1 MLRRQSVLSLKRSK
15 YLHVIKTKHI
25 SRRST
30 GQTVDDDIEISSN
43 ISCVVTPPC
52 LLASV
57 MCALSLINVPCRNTD
72 EFLPPRAHS
81 SRVYPTMPRP
91 AHQEQVTPKEFGV
104 IENSGLTAA
113 VKHDCWNTFT
123 CTKNQGG
130 EKKNLPLAAELLPRL
145 SAVFISLRFRI
156 KTELFPPQRTVCSIC
171 PAENWSRRSVSRW
184 QNGYCGKV
192 RETWR
197 RTIWSNQSWETSNCE
212 TGSETQKDHLCS
224 AGRPNTE
231 ICTRRPHSSRS
242 HLICEGECKKKKNS
256 AKQPKCNKMAMG

>member
-15 YLHVIKTKHI
+15 YLHVIKTKRI

-30 GQTVDDDIEISSN
+30 GQTVDDDVEISSN

-52 LLASV
+52 LLASI

-104 IENSGLTAA
+104 IEHSGVTAA

-123 CTKNQGG
+123 CTKKPGR
-130 EKKNLPLAAELLPRL
+130 EKKISPLLLSCFLDYLECLYRC
-145 SAVFISLRFRI
+145 VF
-156 KTELFPPQRTVCSIC
+156 
-171 PAENWSRRSVSRW
+171 
-184 QNGYCGKV
+184 G
-192 RETWR
+192 
-197 RTIWSNQSWETSNCE
+197 
-212 TGSETQKDHLCS
+212 
-224 AGRPNTE
+224 
-231 ICTRRPHSSRS
+231 
-242 HLICEGECKKKKNS
+242 
-256 AKQPKCNKMAMG
+256 